1 MRSRMEGK
9 GRKGSAVQSE
19 ILYGPS
25 YSLAVLSLASGET
38 IQAES
43 GAMVSMTEGIDMQTS
58 TKGGVLKGMKRA
70 VLGGESLFINTFTA
84 ERDAEI
90 TMAPAFPGDVRQLRL
105 DQEALHVQSGS
116 YMASTGDIAI
126 DTKWSGAKT
135 FFSGE
140 GFFMLKLTGSG
151 DLLVSSYGAIREINL
166 APGQKMIVDTGH
178 VVAFGE
184 TVGYEVHKVSGWKQ
198 TFLSGEGLVVH
209 LIGPGRA
216 LLQTR
221 SAHALAGWLAPLLPA
236 GGDSASKGLNIGG
249 FQLGG

>member
-1 MRSRMEGK
+1 MDLQAR
-9 GRKGSAVQSE
+9 RKGHAVKSE

-58 TKGGVLKGMKRA
+58 TKGGALKGLKRA

-84 ERDAEI
+84 ERDAGI
-90 TMAPAFPGDVRQLRL
+90 TMAPAFPGDVRQMRL
-105 DQEALHVQSGS
+105 ENETLFVQSGS

-126 DTKWSGAKT
+126 DTKWGGAKT

-140 GFFMLKLTGSG
+140 GFFLLKLAGTG
-151 DLLVSSYGAIREINL
+151 DLLLSSYGAIHEIAL
-166 APGQKMIVDTGH
+166 EPGQKAIVDTGH

-184 TVGYEVHKVSGWKQ
+184 HVGYEVHKVAGWKQ

-209 LIGPGRA
+209 LTGPGRA

-221 SAHALAGWLAPLLPA
+221 SAAALAGWLAPLLPS
-236 GGDSASKGLNIGG
+236 GGDSSSKGLSIGG